1 MNATTFPTEI
11 IPGLTLDYLLD
22 GQIVAVS
29 ASNSSRHMIDAFVN
43 LMVELQPSFVAE
55 KPLYFLLDFSHDD
68 TGFNTPYGRARMA
81 EISKSQ
87 PAAVSYSAV
96 VVRKTY
102 VMNMAQFFLQK
113 VNRKNNITRIF
124 FSHEEA
130 LQWLQ
135 DTINKESKVA

>member
-1 MNATTFPTEI
+1 MNATTFPAEI

-22 GQIVAVS
+22 GQVVTVS
-29 ASNSSRHMIDAFVN
+29 ASNSSRHMVDAFVN
-43 LMVELQPSFVAE
+43 LMIELQPSFPVG
-55 KPLYFLLDFSHDD
+55 KPIYFLFDFSHDD

-87 PAAVSYSAV
+87 PASVSYSAV
-96 VVRKTY
+96 VVHKTY

-113 VNRKNNITRIF
+113 VNRKDNLTRIF
-124 FSHEEA
+124 FSHDEA

-135 DTINKESKVA
+135 SMINKNSKVA